1 MHLSGGDRSLAAS
14 TFKRCPELL
23 TVEVRDRNLA
33 VMALQGLSVGEVHD
47 TVLRAPHLMVRN
59 MAEPTWTARLLAFEL
74 LQRHYP
80 QRSFQPADVLR
91 AYPSYLCSGTGLKVA
106 CRLAHLRQC
115 GLLAESGDAAIPLA
129 AVLRCRKE
137 GATQFCQ
144 KFGLSEEGVASFEAG
159 YEQSR
164 DWQRL
169 LQRWEENAARLRG
182 QLAGANQEATDK
194 QV

>member
-1 MHLSGGDRSLAAS
+1 M
-14 TFKRCPELL
+14 
-23 TVEVRDRNLA
+23 
-33 VMALQGLSVGEVHD
+33 
-47 TVLRAPHLMVRN
+47 
-59 MAEPTWTARLLAFEL
+59 TARLLVFEL
-74 LQRHYP
+74 LERHYP

-115 GLLAESGDAAIPLA
+115 GLLPEVGDAAIPLT
-129 AVLRCRKE
+129 AVLHCWKE
-137 GATQFCQ
+137 GATHFCQ

-169 LQRWEENAARLRG
+169 LQRSGEAAAGCRDSWLVQTR
-182 QLAGANQEATDK
+182 QPLTSSFQSYREHCLWLLLHSLASRSVPALLLNF
-194 QV
+194 